1 MTAREDAQTFMAWVR
16 LVYGH
21 PWSDRGPLDL
31 AAIEA
36 EIVRLLRAEQPVPAF
51 AQKWL
56 VDWYSPRGDLGRG
69 EDGYAARKF
78 RNERRDYERGLK
90 IAEKVTNGGK
100 SVDAAIK
107 EVLIEEKKASGKSDA
122 EITDGELRQ
131 GKRSWASAKLFMHPE
146 YINWLDRLADRWRR
160 KRVQP
165 EVD

>member
-1 MTAREDAQTFMAWVR
+1 MSAREDAKIFLAWMR
-16 LVYGH
+16 LVHGYQ
-21 PWSDRGPLDL
+21 WSDCGPLDL

-78 RNERRDYERGLK
+78 RTERRDYERGLM
-90 IAEKVTNGGK
+90 IAEKITNGGK

-107 EVLIEEKKASGKSDA
+107 EILIAEREANGKCDA
-122 EITDGELRQ
+122 EVTAGQLREM
-131 GKRSWASAKLFMHPE
+131 KRSWASAKRFMHPL
-146 YINWLDRLADRWRR
+146 WF
-160 KRVQP
+160 KRP
-165 EVD
+165 KKWIKEE